1 VTVLYNEITAFLRR
15 HEEYC
20 LFLLSNLEKYGQ
32 YLGESPYS
40 GDYNLVRRG
49 GKIKAVFSLTRE
61 GSLHIYSE
69 LGEEAFHEVLD
80 ICLQEKPSIR
90 GVFGHWE
97 FCQPFWEFIKKM
109 GIVENEILNEKDVL
123 YSLDSS
129 GFLGKPQEG
138 VRFLLARDYEVWK
151 HLRLAYC
158 KELGFPMLLSE
169 KQLKDV
175 FLEKTNEKVIWG
187 YFREERLVSIADLN
201 AKALDIAQLGG
212 VYTIPKERR
221 NGYSKLLMMHL
232 IDDAFKIHSL
242 RKLII
247 FTGEKNMAARKV
259 YESLGVKP
267 IGFYALFFADSV

>member
-1 VTVLYNEITAFLRR
+1 V
-15 HEEYC
+15 
-20 LFLLSNLEKYGQ
+20 FLLSNLAKYGP

-40 GDYNLVRRG
+40 GNYNVVRRD
-49 GKIKAVFSLTRE
+49 GKIMAVFSLTRE
-61 GSLHIYSE
+61 GSLHVYSE
-69 LGEEAFHEVLD
+69 LGEEVFHEMLD
-80 ICLQEKPSIR
+80 ICLQDKPSIR

-97 FCQPFWEFIKKM
+97 FCYPFWEYIKGK
-109 GIVENEILNEKDVL
+109 GIVKNEILNEKDVL
-123 YSLDSS
+123 YSLSS
-129 GFLGKPQEG
+129 SVSLGKSQKG
-138 VRFLLARDYEVWK
+138 VRFLLARDYEIWK

-175 FLEKTNEKVIWG
+175 FLEKINERVIWG

-212 VYTIPKERR
+212 VYTTPKERR
-221 NGYSKLLMMHL
+221 NGYSKLLMMDL

-259 YESLGVKP
+259 YESLGVEP